1 MMPYQICRA
10 AFIFFRIWMGSHAT
24 SCLKYSKTILGKPAR
39 KHQYWFDHDDQDL
52 RRLLD
57 MRDHTH
63 QKTLQARYTIST
75 VAAYKD
81 VCLQLQQHTHSF
93 KTNWWDRKTEELQG
107 VACKN
112 DMNGFYNRLK
122 DIFGP
127 KTKELVQLKSVND
140 QETFTDIEIVLTR
153 WSYIQQLFNVPG
165 ENLKRLEAYTNV
177 TSTPVLTRLSQWK
190 ELESNCES

>member
-1 MMPYQICRA
+1 M
-10 AFIFFRIWMGSHAT
+10 
-24 SCLKYSKTILGKPAR
+24 
-39 KHQYWFDHDDQDL
+39 
-52 RRLLD
+52 
-57 MRDHTH
+57 
-63 QKTLQARYTIST
+63 
-75 VAAYKD
+75 
-81 VCLQLQQHTHSF
+81 
-93 KTNWWDRKTEELQG
+93 
-107 VACKN
+107 ACKN